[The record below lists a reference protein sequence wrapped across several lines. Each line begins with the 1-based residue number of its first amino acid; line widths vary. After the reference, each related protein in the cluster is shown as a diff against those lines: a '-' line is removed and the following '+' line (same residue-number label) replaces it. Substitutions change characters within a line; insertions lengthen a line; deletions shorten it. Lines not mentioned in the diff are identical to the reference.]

1 MVQVL
6 LTRLGDTLPTL
17 CWPGQFSSDPINLL
31 SQIRLQGQT
40 GQTLFMASFKTLVF
54 LALSFANV
62 CSVPENDENYSPLR
76 EDVRLFVWLSPQAPG
91 DLDPFIPR
99 HNARDHHSDRTEEAS
114 GCRNWEIMKHNEA
127 ANYLLGGKSISVGR
141 ESFCRIYQA
150 LCN

>member
-1 MVQVL
+1 ML

-62 CSVPENDENYSPLR
+62 CSVPENDENY
-76 EDVRLFVWLSPQAPG
+76 
-91 DLDPFIPR
+91 PR
-99 HNARDHHSDRTEEAS
+99 YERMSDCLS
-114 GCRNWEIMKHNEA
+114 GCLLKPPATRILSFLDIM
-127 ANYLLGGKSISVGR
+127 LGIII
-141 ESFCRIYQA
+141 RIGQRHQDA
-150 LCN
+150 GTGGS